1 MTKDLIQNWIKI
13 ENVDKQ
19 APRWRDSIDSESL
32 REFGH
37 LKIACNIQTFISVE
51 VLCRHLKTS
60 YSS

>member
-13 ENVDKQ
+13 ENLVKQ
-19 APRWRDSIDSESL
+19 ARRWRNVIDNEAL
-32 REFGH
+32 QEFGH
-37 LKIACNIQTFISVE
+37 VKIACNIQTFISVE